1 MENEK
6 YYIVSENYVG
16 PNVDQNL
23 NSHCVRITTT
33 PPRTNMS
40 REIRTSGWLGT
51 TNDWA
56 KYAHGEFNTIE
67 EAREAREFRDNLIE
81 KVKNREELQS

>member
-1 MENEK
+1 
-6 YYIVSENYVG
+6 
-16 PNVDQNL
+16 
-23 NSHCVRITTT
+23 
-33 PPRTNMS
+33 MS